1 MLRATLSLAIA
12 AAFAGTISGHA
23 VAQQLTGQLQAIAS
37 SKTLRIAYR
46 TDAAPFSFVND
57 KQVVTGYTI
66 DLCKLV
72 ASSIAKQLGLPE
84 LNIQWIPVSAQ
95 NRFSAVEG
103 GLADMECG
111 ASSVTLTRMKQVDFS
126 SLIYIESTG
135 VAVRS
140 ESAAQ
145 KLSDLAGKK
154 VAVITGTSNEKA
166 VVAANEQF
174 KLNLELVHVGDRD
187 AGVAT
192 LQAGNADAFANDKML
207 LIGLQFKYPQS
218 LRLLPDDLSSEYYAI
233 VLPRG
238 DWAMRL
244 AVNTALARLF
254 RNNDVSRVFDRWFKP
269 IGLQAGLLVNTM
281 YILGAVPE

>member
-1 MLRATLSLAIA
+1 MPRLVLSFAISIALAA
-12 AAFAGTISGHA
+12 LSTGHA
-23 VAQQLTGQLQAIAS
+23 VAQQLTGQLQTIAATQ
-37 SKTLRIAYR
+37 TLRIAYR
-46 TDAAPFSFVND
+46 TDAAPFSFIND
-57 KQVVTGYTI
+57 KKVVTGYTI

-95 NRFSAVEG
+95 NRFGVIQG

-111 ASSVTLTRMKQVDFS
+111 ASSVTLTRLKQVDFS
-126 SLIYIESTG
+126 SFIYIESTG
-135 VAVRS
+135 LAVRP

-145 KLSDLAGKK
+145 RLSDLAGKK
-154 VAVITGTSNEKA
+154 VAMISGTSNEKA
-166 VVAANEQF
+166 VTAANEQL
-174 KLNLELVHVGDRD
+174 KLNLDIVHVSDRD
-187 AGVAT
+187 EGVAA

-207 LIGLQFKYPQS
+207 LVGLQFKYPQS
-218 LRLLPDDLSSEYYAI
+218 LRILPDDLSSEYYAI

-254 RNNDVSRVFDRWFKP
+254 RSNDVSRVFDRWFKP
-269 IGLQAGLLVNTM
+269 IGLQAGLLINTM